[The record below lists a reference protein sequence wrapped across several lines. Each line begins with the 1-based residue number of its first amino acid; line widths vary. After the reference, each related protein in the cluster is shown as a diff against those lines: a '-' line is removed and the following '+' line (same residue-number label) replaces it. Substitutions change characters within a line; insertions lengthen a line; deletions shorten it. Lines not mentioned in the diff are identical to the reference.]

1 MHKLTSILFALLFS
15 LQCFSQSLQLD
26 DIRCEYKVNPLGI
39 DITNPRFSWKIKS
52 SERSVTQTAYRI
64 LVSDDP
70 AKLKANTGNIWDSK
84 KVTSAASIQVQF
96 SGKPLKAANTYFWKV
111 MIWDDKG
118 RSTSWSNAG
127 SFQMGLLE
135 TADWKGAK
143 WIAYERLPDSLVY
156 SLVTDRKKDQITTNN
171 VLPVLRK
178 NFAIKK
184 KVKKASAFIS
194 GLGHFELSLN
204 GKKVGDHFLDAGWAK
219 YDKEALYVS
228 FDITDQV
235 KNGANA
241 IGVMLGNGFYYV
253 PPVKG
258 RFRKLKTSFG
268 YPKMITRIFL
278 EYTDG
283 TTENIISDNT
293 WKTSKSPVVF
303 SSIYGGEDY
312 DATLEQ
318 KGWDTPSFND
328 KSWKSVLIVEGPPKL
343 HSQMAEPLKVFENFV
358 PVKTSTL
365 ENGNLVFD
373 LGQNASGIIEIK
385 VKGKKGD
392 TVRVAPGELLT
403 AEGAVTQR
411 ATGGPFYFT
420 YILKGDGEETW
431 KPRFTY
437 YGFRYLEL
445 KRSAVGHTPKTLP
458 QLIAIKGLHTRNA
471 APGAGAF
478 SSSNELFNKTDRLI
492 DWAVRSNMASVF
504 TDCPHRE
511 KLGWLEEVHLV
522 GPGIRYNYDIAN
534 LGRKTIQDMKT
545 SQLEDGLIPETSP
558 EYVKFEW
565 GDGMFRDSPEW
576 GSNAIILPWYLY
588 QWYGDKQALS
598 SSYPMMRRYIA
609 YLQTK
614 AKDNILYQG
623 LGDWYDLGPKPPGV
637 SQLTPMGV
645 TGTAIYYYDL
655 NIMDSIAQMMGKTE
669 DALMYRKLAAA
680 VKASFNKTFFNKET
694 KQYATG
700 SQTANAM
707 ALYMNL
713 VEPGDR
719 PAVLANL
726 IKDIRDRNNA
736 LTAGDIGHRYL
747 LRVLES
753 EGRSDV
759 IFDMNSRSDVPGY
772 GFQIAKGAT
781 ALTESWAALP
791 TVSNN
796 HLMLG
801 HLMEWFYSGLGGI
814 RGTDGS
820 VAFNKIDIRPEVVGD
835 VTFANTSY
843 NSPYGQIKCGW
854 KKSAGS
860 FHLEVEIP
868 ANTRATVFLPAKDIS
883 QIKESGKAIVNHPD
897 VKPAGYKDDRILVD
911 VGSGTYRFVAD
922 L

>member
-135 TADWKGAK
+135 AADWKGAK

-283 TTENIISDNT
+283 TTENIISDHT

-437 YGFRYLEL
+437 YGFRYLEV

-478 SSSNELFNKTDRLI
+478 SSSNEVFSKTDKLI
-492 DWAVRSNMASVF
+492 GRRS
-504 TDCPHRE
+504 
-511 KLGWLEEVHLV
+511 
-522 GPGIRYNYDIAN
+522 
-534 LGRKTIQDMKT
+534 RKFC
-545 SQLEDGLIPETSP
+545 L
-558 EYVKFEW
+558 F
-565 GDGMFRDSPEW
+565 
-576 GSNAIILPWYLY
+576 
-588 QWYGDKQALS
+588 
-598 SSYPMMRRYIA
+598 
-609 YLQTK
+609 
-614 AKDNILYQG
+614 
-623 LGDWYDLGPKPPGV
+623 
-637 SQLTPMGV
+637 
-645 TGTAIYYYDL
+645 
-655 NIMDSIAQMMGKTE
+655 
-669 DALMYRKLAAA
+669 
-680 VKASFNKTFFNKET
+680 
-694 KQYATG
+694 
-700 SQTANAM
+700 
-707 ALYMNL
+707 
-713 VEPGDR
+713 
-719 PAVLANL
+719 
-726 IKDIRDRNNA
+726 
-736 LTAGDIGHRYL
+736 
-747 LRVLES
+747 
-753 EGRSDV
+753 
-759 IFDMNSRSDVPGY
+759 
-772 GFQIAKGAT
+772 
-781 ALTESWAALP
+781 
-791 TVSNN
+791 
-796 HLMLG
+796 
-801 HLMEWFYSGLGGI
+801 
-814 RGTDGS
+814 
-820 VAFNKIDIRPEVVGD
+820 
-835 VTFANTSY
+835 
-843 NSPYGQIKCGW
+843 
-854 KKSAGS
+854 
-860 FHLEVEIP
+860 
-868 ANTRATVFLPAKDIS
+868 
-883 QIKESGKAIVNHPD
+883 
-897 VKPAGYKDDRILVD
+897 
-911 VGSGTYRFVAD
+911 
-922 L
+922 